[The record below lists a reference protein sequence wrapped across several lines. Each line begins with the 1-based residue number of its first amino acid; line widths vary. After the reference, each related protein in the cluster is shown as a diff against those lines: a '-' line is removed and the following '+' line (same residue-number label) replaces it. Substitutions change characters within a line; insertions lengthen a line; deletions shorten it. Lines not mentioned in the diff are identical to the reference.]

1 MLKTT
6 PPKTSNIIIVS
17 GKLPKYRLVDAIPMN
32 LIFHYGIDLFVA
44 NYSGTVSD
52 IFNGSIFAGYG
63 GGI

>member
-44 NYSGTVSD
+44 NYSGTFTISVLIRRL
-52 IFNGSIFAGYG
+52 IFYR
-63 GGI
+63 